1 MVEASTTTVAGA
13 LGNPGAPPT
22 HERAAALE
30 GPAVAELA
38 APPEPGPEPGASV
51 MSASPKQSD
60 DAFADI
66 VAAEH
71 DRAFRLAYLLA
82 GDRHAAEDALAE
94 AFARTYEKWR
104 AGKVGDVG
112 PYLRRAV
119 HNQVKNQHRAM
130 ARLRRH
136 EHRRRADDRGQGTA
150 TGQVAARDAIVDLLD
165 KLAYRQRAAIVL
177 RYYEDCSEAEIADA
191 LGCRPGTVKSLI
203 SRGLATLRE
212 HAEHAGLDLVDAG
225 DAA

>member
-1 MVEASTTTVAGA
+1 
-13 LGNPGAPPT
+13 
-22 HERAAALE
+22 
-30 GPAVAELA
+30 
-38 APPEPGPEPGASV
+38 
-51 MSASPKQSD
+51 MSASQGRD
-60 DAFADI
+60 DEAFADI
-66 VAAEH
+66 VTAEH

-104 AGKVGDVG
+104 AGKVTDVG

-119 HNQVKNQHRAM
+119 HNQVKNQRRAM

-136 EHRRRADDRGQGTA
+136 EHRRRGDDRGRGTPA
-150 TGQVAARDAIVDLLD
+150 GHVAARDAVVDLLD
-165 KLAYRQRAAIVL
+165 QLTYRQRAAIVL

-212 HAEHAGLDLVDAG
+212 HAEQAGIDLVDAG